1 MQVHLYRN
9 GVEMSRWSGGF
20 TLIELLVTMAIL
32 AILLAIGVPSYQS
45 ITTSNRITAEIN
57 GLVSHLQYARSMAV
71 KEGQNVTVASNN
83 GNNWEGGWTVTD
95 ASGTVLKQQQAF
107 QGGDTL
113 AAGLGA
119 ITYDRNGFTTNA
131 ATLTLHD
138 QANTVAFRKCVVVS
152 VVGQLTLNKQGA
164 CP

>member
-1 MQVHLYRN
+1 MHLYRN

-45 ITTSNRITAEIN
+45 ITTSNRMTAEIN
-57 GLVSHLQYARSMAV
+57 GLVAHLQYARSTAI
-71 KEGQNVTVASNN
+71 KEGQDVTVGTGG
-83 GNNWEGGWTVTD
+83 GNNWEGGWSVTD

-113 AAGLGA
+113 AANLAA
-119 ITYDRNGFTTNA
+119 ITYDRNWFTANA
-131 ATLTLHD
+131 TTLTLHD
-138 QANTVAFRKCVVVS
+138 TANTVAFRKCVVVS
-152 VVGQLTLNKQGA
+152 LVGQLTLNKQGA